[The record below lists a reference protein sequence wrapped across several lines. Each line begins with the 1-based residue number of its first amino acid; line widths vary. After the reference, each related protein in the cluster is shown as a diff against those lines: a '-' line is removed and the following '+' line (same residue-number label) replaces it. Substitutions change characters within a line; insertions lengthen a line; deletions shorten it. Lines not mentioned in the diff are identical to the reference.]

1 MNILSKIIYIATF
14 FLAFNLSAYSQSIVV
29 AGPTTIDS
37 TASMNDEYE
46 IYFKSKITNP
56 TLSDVNV
63 KIKVV
68 VVSIP
73 EGHSF
78 DCCWNGLCGPAG
90 REDWDKS
97 TPYILKSGETTDD
110 NMFYAHYYCQYHG
123 SDPVPGTGKLKYV
136 FYNVNNPDDKAE
148 INATFTFTPGG
159 SVSEILANPNLKI
172 LHSESNL
179 LSITSEISE
188 NFKLEI
194 FAINGNKVFSQT
206 FTTNFEKNLNEIST
220 GVYLFAITNSNGQK
234 VSSGKI
240 LIK

>member
-1 MNILSKIIYIATF
+1 MKILSKIIYIALLIF
-14 FLAFNLSAYSQSIVV
+14 AFNLSAFSQSIVV
-29 AGPTTIDS
+29 VGPTTIDT

-56 TLSDVNV
+56 TPNDVTV
-63 KIKVV
+63 KIKVL
-68 VVSIP
+68 VVSLP

-97 TPYILKSGETTDD
+97 TPYVLKSGEITDD
-110 NMFYAHYYCQYHG
+110 NMFYAHYYCQYKG
-123 SDPVPGTGKLKYV
+123 DPVPGTGKLKYV

-172 LHSESNL
+172 IHSESNL

-188 NFKLEI
+188 NYKLDI
-194 FAINGNKVFSQT
+194 FAINGNTVFSQT
-206 FTTNFEKNLNEIST
+206 FIGNFEKNLNEVSA

-234 VSSGKI
+234 VSTGKI